1 MLSIRHGTHKEKKGD
16 SSKAIAI
23 IYGPK
28 PSRDGDMLFL
38 DTDKQSTGEEIEL
51 KQNEKFALEPSHDPE
66 GRDVI
71 MVGGKS
77 GSGKSYIA
85 KNFIKRYKGLWPKR
99 EVRLVSYLEEDETI
113 DEAKGVERIDPETWV
128 DEPPELDYF
137 KETLLVLDDIEGFE
151 RSNKHVFQAIQR
163 VVDMVATTGRH
174 SASSILNCSHLL
186 TDYKRTR
193 LWLGE
198 SNQFCIF
205 PNGASLK
212 QLNTLLGSY
221 AGADSKEIKKMRY
234 LPSRWVCLRT
244 SFPPVVIHETGAYLL
259 HDDRKV
265 KKRKRDESGL
275 FNKPKPEPDRE
286 GEKGEES
293 ESSNISK
300 SSSASDSD

>member
-16 SSKAIAI
+16 NSKAIAI

-28 PSRDGDMLFL
+28 PSRDGDMLYL
-38 DTDKQSTGEEIEL
+38 DTDKHSTGEEIEL
-51 KQNEKFALEPSHDPE
+51 KPNEKFALEPTHDPN

-85 KNFIKRYKGLWPKR
+85 KNFIKRYMNLWPKR
-99 EVRLVSYLEEDETI
+99 QVFLVSYLDEDETI

-128 DEPPELDYF
+128 DEPPELEYF

-151 RSNKHVFQAIQR
+151 RSNKQVFYGIQR

-221 AGADSKEIKKMRY
+221 AGADSSEIKKMRY

-244 SFPPVVIHETGAYLL
+244 SFPPVVVHETGAYLL
-259 HDDRKV
+259 HDDRKT
-265 KKRKRDESGL
+265 KKRKVGASGL
-275 FNKPKPEPDRE
+275 FNQPVSEPEKERVE
-286 GEKGEES
+286 EES
-293 ESSNISK
+293 SDESK
-300 SSSASDSD
+300 SLSDSG